1 MPCQLITFSFD
12 KKDVPVLI
20 FNRHS
25 SVTDIENINDGE
37 LVRKLKSEKSRFEDI
52 KNYLFPKTERPY
64 EPYLN
69 PEKTDKGFIC
79 NNMFLASF
87 SHGDVLLIAPNP
99 YVILLE

>member
-25 SVTDIENINDGE
+25 SVTDIENINGGE

-52 KNYLFPKTERPY
+52 KI
-64 EPYLN
+64 
-69 PEKTDKGFIC
+69 IC
-79 NNMFLASF
+79 SRKQKDLMNR
-87 SHGDVLLIAPNP
+87 I
-99 YVILLE
+99 